1 MKQVTIISGKGGT
14 GKTTIASS
22 FIKLASNHIAVDCD
36 VDAAN
41 LHILLEPQIE
51 KEELFSGSGKA
62 HVMSDCVDCG
72 KCINLCRFGA
82 IYETDTKI
90 EIDPAKCESCGVCIY
105 ICPYKA
111 IELVSEEQGKF
122 FISAT
127 EFCPFVHARLK
138 PGAENSGMLVTR
150 IRNIAEDI
158 AYSQN
163 KDLIIIDGAPGI
175 GCSVTASLTGA
186 DFSLMVVEPSISAIS
201 DFKKVYELVK
211 FLHVKPYA
219 CINKFD
225 INIKNT
231 EEIERFCTQNKIEMA
246 GRIPYNEAVPKLL
259 ARKNFIIDFK
269 DNPAAAAIIQLWD
282 RLKNDFYG

>member
-22 FIKLASNHIAVDCD
+22 FIKLASNHVAVDCD

-41 LHILLEPQIE
+41 LHVLLEPQIE

-62 HVMSDCVDCG
+62 HVTADCVDCG

-82 IYETDTKI
+82 ISETDTAI

-105 ICPYKA
+105 ACPYKA

-122 FISAT
+122 FISST
-127 EFCPFVHARLK
+127 EFCPFVHARLN
-138 PGAENSGMLVTR
+138 PGAENSGMLVNR

-211 FLHVKPYA
+211 FLNIKPYT

-225 INIKNT
+225 INIENT
-231 EEIERFCTQNKIEMA
+231 EEIERFCMQNKIEMA
-246 GRIPYNEAVPKLL
+246 GRIPYDEAVPKLL
-259 ARKNFIIDFK
+259 AQKRFIIDFK
-269 DNPAAAAIIQLWD
+269 DNPAAAAVIQLWD

>member
-62 HVMSDCVDCG
+62 HVTANCVDCG

-82 IYETDTKI
+82 IYETDTAI

-105 ICPYKA
+105 ACPYKA

-122 FISAT
+122 FISST
-127 EFCPFVHARLK
+127 QFCPFVHARLK
-138 PGAENSGMLVTR
+138 PGAENSGMLVNR

-211 FLHVKPYA
+211 FLNIKPYA

-225 INIKNT
+225 INIENT
-231 EEIERFCTQNKIEMA
+231 EEIERFCIQNKIEMA
-246 GRIPYNEAVPKLL
+246 GRIPYDEAVPKLL
-259 ARKNFIIDFK
+259 ALKRFIIDFK
-269 DNPAAAAIIQLWD
+269 DNPAAAAVIQLWD